1 MSRFDNEVSIAAQM
15 PGGAANA
22 LVAGNPGLGPL
33 AKRLMMDP
41 DIDEDEALSLIQ
53 LPAQTMYLIDKV
65 VRQKAKNGP
74 IGIDNSEVIN
84 LQVENDF
91 KNRHN
96 HILKLNNAT
105 SGAEIDFS
113 EGYVDEEGVFHP
125 IDQDEKLFK
134 ENERLLTRL
143 TLAANKGASKKNLD
157 MTSMSKSQF
166 NGDMTSNTEGI
177 INISNNDMNPS
188 SNKAKV
194 MELIQDHVND
204 RSGTNEQS

>member
-1 MSRFDNEVSIAAQM
+1 MPRAAAKPPGKSPGIVPEDYFRCMSENKQILNDYQRNFKKKTDMAMSRFDNEVSVAAQM

-53 LPAQTMYLIDKV
+53 LPAQAMYLIDKV
-65 VRQKAKNGP
+65 VRQKARNGP

-91 KNRHN
+91 KNRNN
-96 HILKLNNAT
+96 HILKLNNAN

-125 IDQDEKLFK
+125 ID
-134 ENERLLTRL
+134 
-143 TLAANKGASKKNLD
+143 
-157 MTSMSKSQF
+157 
-166 NGDMTSNTEGI
+166 
-177 INISNNDMNPS
+177 
-188 SNKAKV
+188 
-194 MELIQDHVND
+194 
-204 RSGTNEQS
+204 